1 VQPTETPTSPA
12 DASGLDLNA
21 LLSQMGA
28 TNAEALKGWPAG
40 LPKEVP
46 EFKYG
51 TLAPEVS
58 FKMEISGITAYA
70 ISYTGV
76 KQANI
81 DAYNKTLKKNGFTT
95 SKSTSNGITAYTGIY
110 KEKDGSMTMVVMM
123 QITPEVFMVEVM
135 PNVKNPS

>member
-1 VQPTETPTSPA
+1 
-12 DASGLDLNA
+12 
-21 LLSQMGA
+21 
-28 TNAEALKGWPAG
+28 
-40 LPKEVP
+40 
-46 EFKYG
+46 
-51 TLAPEVS
+51 
-58 FKMEISGITAYA
+58 MEISGITAYA